1 MATPLLYAI
10 MSQEPVFF
18 KYFEYCL
25 LTSILAIGHTT
36 FFLKTKASPFS
47 KPFLTSLKSRH
58 GVF

>member
-25 LTSILAIGHTT
+25 LTSILAIGHTKNESITLFQT
-36 FFLKTKASPFS
+36 FF
-47 KPFLTSLKSRH
+47 
-58 GVF
+58 